1 VSNVLGAEGYLAII
15 VAIIVGYMAGMAV
28 IAAIS
33 RPPLHRPSPKT
44 ERERAVEE
52 TRRRWREAEWL
63 AACARERD
71 AAYESVRDGGIA
83 TYRDPNG
90 DYVTIVGPLITF
102 PDAVLEEFRPRI
114 ERLMEEWSRDRGASD

>member
-1 VSNVLGAEGYLAII
+1 
-15 VAIIVGYMAGMAV
+15 MAV
-28 IAAIS
+28 MAAVS
-33 RPPLHRPSPKT
+33 RRLSPTPSPTPSPKMK
-44 ERERAVEE
+44 RERAVEE
-52 TRRRWREAEWL
+52 TRWLWRDAEWL
-63 AACARERD
+63 AYCYRERD

-83 TYRDPNG
+83 TYREPNG